1 MLAALQSG
9 RPTADY
15 TRCGENNVSKCFVP
29 VIAIVCLTVTAVRAQ
44 DMPLS
49 QVLLEDEPWELV
61 AEGYQFT
68 EGPAVN
74 AKGEVFFTDVRA
86 SRIHKIDLAGKVTL
100 FAKNTA
106 RTNGLMFGTDGKLY
120 GCRNGDR
127 QIVAYSAD
135 GKYEVVAEDV
145 NSNDIVVGSDGSIYF
160 TDPSN
165 EQVWFISPDRKTK
178 KVVVKGFRPNGVIL
192 TADEGTLVVTDSN
205 DALLWTFRVEKN
217 GQLKFKERYYG
228 PLRLLPGRDVPG
240 SDGMTV
246 DKAGRL
252 YVATHAG
259 VQMFD
264 PTGRMGG
271 VIAKPQNKF
280 LSNIVFAGET
290 FDVLYATC
298 TDKVYRRKTKT
309 IGAPFLLKK

>member
-1 MLAALQSG
+1 
-9 RPTADY
+9 
-15 TRCGENNVSKCFVP
+15 VSKCFVP
-29 VIAIVCLTVTAVRAQ
+29 FFAIVCLTLSVARAQ

-49 QVLLEDEPWELV
+49 QVLLDDESWELV
-61 AEGYQFT
+61 AEGYEFT

-74 AKGEVFFTDVRA
+74 AKGEVYFTDVRA
-86 SRIHKIDLAGKVTL
+86 SKIHKIDLAGKVTL
-100 FAKNTA
+100 FAENTA

-127 QIVAYSAD
+127 QIVAYSTD
-135 GKYEVVAEDV
+135 GKFEVVAEDV

-165 EQVWFISPDRKTK
+165 EQVWYVSPDRKTK
-178 KVVVKGFRPNGVIL
+178 TVVVKGFRPNGVIL

-205 DALLWTFRVEKN
+205 NALLWTFRVEKN

-228 PLRLLPGRDVPG
+228 PLRLLPGRETPG

-252 YVATHAG
+252 YVATYAG

-280 LSNIVFAGET
+280 LSNIVFAGEK